1 MDEFAS
7 IITLIDQD
15 GNECEFE
22 LLDRVEY
29 LDGEYVVLLP
39 AEEGSDGAEV
49 VILLVDNG
57 DAGSSY
63 RGIDDPA
70 TLNAVFD
77 IFLKR
82 QDELDS
88 E

>member
-1 MDEFAS
+1 MEEFGG

-29 LDGEYVVLLP
+29 LDAEYVVLLP
-39 AEEGSDGAEV
+39 VEEGSDGSEV
-49 VILLVDNG
+49 VILLSDKG

-63 RGIDDPA
+63 RGIDDSA

-77 IFLKR
+77 IFLRR

>member
-1 MDEFAS
+1 MEEFGG

-29 LDGEYVVLLP
+29 LDAEYVVLLP
-39 AEEGSDGAEV
+39 VEEGSDGSEV
-49 VILLVDNG
+49 VILLADKG

-63 RGIDDPA
+63 RGIDDSA
-70 TLNAVFD
+70 TLNAMFD
-77 IFLKR
+77 IFLRR

>member
-1 MDEFAS
+1 MEELS
-7 IITLIDQD
+7 GIITLIDQD

-29 LDGEYVVLLP
+29 LDNEYVVLLP
-39 AEEGSDGAEV
+39 DEEGSDGSEA
-49 VILLVDNG
+49 VILLVDRA

-63 RGIDDPA
+63 RGVDDSA

-82 QDELDS
+82 QDALDG